1 MSSTYG
7 RSYWNCYTAT
17 GSGGAWELANP
28 IYRPNANL
36 KQTTTGTVKS
46 IDLADGSRGLVIPE
60 VPVVY
65 DPITFDWDNIAS
77 TDTFLTTM
85 RSYVNNA
92 TILQIVDHLGN
103 QMYGV
108 WSDLSTE
115 WQLDTVGDYYTVTAQ
130 FIRLS

>member
-7 RSYWNCYTAT
+7 RSYWLVYTLVGSTWTQT
-17 GSGGAWELANP
+17 GQ